1 MKQKTILVLL
11 ISIICFT
18 STLFATDS
26 QNKTQKAYAPIEV
39 SLGSGK
45 DAKRYLLMNNGLDI
59 NRWYY
64 ASLNPK
70 LYEYGSP
77 IEPDLMMIKY
87 QRLNKDKKGKL
98 DEGALF
104 HCSFDIGADE
114 EVLKKLKKYLPKEID
129 QNKVRLSVIP
139 LEGIELSFISPNNK
153 NKEISIIATNTSNI
167 VPLEGSKVSFDTVL
181 DKNSTVIVDT
191 LLNTTVG
198 IEYSIKYHYSIY
210 SNPIKKTLTAKV
222 NRNKIVISGYSDND
236 EPNLQNYIKSKEKNP
251 KFLQL
256 LKSNYE
262 KELKQKSNTSSSSK
276 DEEEDLKDVGHK
288 KKVDPT
294 KISDYS
300 LNDFQTYINFTYRI
314 REDKIHAASG
324 FITLSNYD
332 KDIVKKKVIQDTS
345 YLEWNYAY
353 IVMPNFNDKVT
364 KDVNQINMLVE
375 LMFKNKVIEK
385 RNYIWNKDKGW
396 RNIENDYPATVDK
409 FNLNA
414 IYAESS
420 SSQLKNAKFRINT
433 NIEFEEDPD
442 IKTQMELPVTNGEIP
457 ITTPFAFCNIAEF
470 DFTNLFWDGLKTDK
484 TRLVSMEINLKDEN
498 RKIKR
503 IVQPITIKG
512 TKAIETPSFMYLLT
526 KLNSFNDGKMKA
538 SIYFKTAD
546 GKKIPWEY
554 NDLVLNKYMSTP
566 YFMFFDEEWKGK

>member
-1 MKQKTILVLL
+1 MKKLIIALINLVLL
-11 ISIICFT
+11 T
-18 STLFATDS
+18 STLFAADS
-26 QNKTQKAYAPIEV
+26 TNKTSKAYAPIEV

-64 ASLNPK
+64 AALNPK

-77 IEPDLMMIKY
+77 LEPDLMMIKF
-87 QRLNKDKKGKL
+87 QRVNKNRKDKL

-104 HCSFDIGADE
+104 HCSFDIGANE
-114 EVLKKLKKYLPKEID
+114 AVLKKLKKYLPKEID

-139 LEGIELSFISPNNK
+139 LEGIELSFLNPNDK
-153 NKEISIIATNTSNI
+153 KKEISIIATSTSNI

-210 SNPIKKTLTAKV
+210 SNPIKKTLTAQV
-222 NRNKIVISGYSDND
+222 NRNKIVISGYSEND

-276 DEEEDLKDVGHK
+276 DDEEDLKDVGHK

-300 LNDFQTYINFTYRI
+300 LNDFQTYINITYRI

-332 KDIVKKKVIQDTS
+332 KDVVKKKIFQDTS

-353 IVMPNFNDKVT
+353 VVMPNFNDKVT
-364 KDVNQINMLVE
+364 KDIKQINMLIE
-375 LMFKNKVIEK
+375 LMFKNKVLEK
-385 RNYIWNKDKGW
+385 RNYIWNKNKGW
-396 RNIENDYPATVDK
+396 RNVANDFPATVDK
-409 FNLNA
+409 FSLNA

-420 SSQLKNAKFRINT
+420 SSELKNAKFRINA

-457 ITTPFAFCNIAEF
+457 ITTPFAFCDIAEF
-470 DFTNLFWDGLKTDK
+470 DFNNLFWDGLKTDK

-498 RKIKR
+498 RKVKR
-503 IVQPITIKG
+503 IIQPITIKG

-566 YFMFFDEEWKGK
+566 YFMFFDEEWKNK